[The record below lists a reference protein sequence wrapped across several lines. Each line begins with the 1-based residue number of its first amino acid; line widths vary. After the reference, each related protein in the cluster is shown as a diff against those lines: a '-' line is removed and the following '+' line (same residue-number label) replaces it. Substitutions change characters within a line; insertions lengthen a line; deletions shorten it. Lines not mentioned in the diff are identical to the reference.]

1 MKRQTKTLKN
11 TKAVIEYLQKNPLS
25 TAAQIAEGTGLKGNI
40 YTTLINLVEKKLIG
54 KNASRQ
60 YYQLQ
65 DVQNNVS
72 PQRETENKYDNDPRM
87 PVFQTKNANPL
98 ANIYRKEISHIQS
111 GIDQLVI
118 TKNYLERRVEELDNV
133 R

>member
-1 MKRQTKTLKN
+1 MKRSTRANKN
-11 TKAVIEYLQKNPLS
+11 RDVVIQYLQKHPLS
-25 TAAQIAEGTGLKGNI
+25 TAAQIAEGTGLKTNI
-40 YTTLINLVEKKLIG
+40 YTTLINLVEKKLVG
-54 KNASRQ
+54 KNSAKQ

-65 DVQNNVS
+65 DAKNNVS
-72 PQRETENKYDNDPRM
+72 PQRETEDPRM
-87 PVFQTKNANPL
+87 PLFQAKNPNPL

>member
-1 MKRQTKTLKN
+1 M
-11 TKAVIEYLQKNPLS
+11 
-25 TAAQIAEGTGLKGNI
+25 
-40 YTTLINLVEKKLIG
+40 EKKLVG
-54 KNASRQ
+54 KNNAKQ

-65 DVQNNVS
+65 DAKNNVS
-72 PQRETENKYDNDPRM
+72 PQRETEDPRM
-87 PVFQTKNANPL
+87 PLFQAKNPNPL